1 MRKLFVTG
9 VCTLLLSASA
19 NLAQAQAVPKFA
31 YINSQQLFQVVPGR
45 TEAAAALQKESLA
58 AQDQFK
64 AMQDSMVKLTAAFEA
79 ETLVLPKAEKLK
91 LVKDKQAS
99 FQERYDKLQSTLQ
112 ERETDLQQPLQELMQ
127 KVIEDYRSENGITMI
142 FDVASGQGIAA
153 IDKNLDKTD
162 VIMARLAKMP
172 VPKGIAAKAPA
183 APAAGPA
190 AKPAGVKKPPTQ

>member
-45 TEAAAALQKESLA
+45 AEAAAALQKESLA

-91 LVKDKQAS
+91 LVKDKQAA
-99 FQERYDKLQSTLQ
+99 FQERYDKLQSSLQ

-127 KVIEDYRSENGITMI
+127 KVIEDYRSENGLTMI

-172 VPKGIAAKAPA
+172 APKGMTAKAPI
-183 APAAGPA
+183 APNGPT